1 MHGWGS
7 MAGGVL
13 VIAHESAHL
22 SQDNNVKFG
31 IISAEKQI
39 LIPNFWFMQKK
50 HGNNLKPM
58 YNSCVIRYKSICQL
72 ANAGDYRKKEVKT

>member
-1 MHGWGS
+1 M
-7 MAGGVL
+7 
-13 VIAHESAHL
+13 IAHESAHL

-31 IISAEKQI
+31 IISAEKRI

-50 HGNNLKPM
+50 HGNNR
-58 YNSCVIRYKSICQL
+58 CVIRYKSICQL

>member
-7 MAGGVL
+7 MAGEVL
-13 VIAHESAHL
+13 VYE
-22 SQDNNVKFG
+22 
-31 IISAEKQI
+31 
-39 LIPNFWFMQKK
+39 KK